1 MKKALIVFAVL
12 GALTF
17 ITVPAQAD
25 FKHDT
30 QQAITELL
38 QQFYDAE
45 KGNSL
50 TIFSVMGLVTQTNKI
65 FRDNIVIPKP
75 TPKPDAPIED
85 KDKAN
90 EERPLK

>member
-1 MKKALIVFAVL
+1 MKRFLAVL
-12 GALTF
+12 VVLVALTF
-17 ITVPAQAD
+17 IAVPAQAD

-30 QQAITELL
+30 QKAVVELL
-38 QQFYDAE
+38 QQFFEAE
-45 KGNSL
+45 KGNTL

-75 TPKPDAPIED
+75 TPKPDAPM
-85 KDKAN
+85 KDKVN

>member
-1 MKKALIVFAVL
+1 MKRFLVGFAVL
-12 GALTF
+12 VALTF
-17 ITVPAQAD
+17 ATVPAQAD
-25 FKHDT
+25 FKRDT

-45 KGNSL
+45 KGNTL
-50 TIFSVMGLVTQTNKI
+50 TIFSVMGLVTQANKI
-65 FRDNIVIPKP
+65 FRNNIVIPKP

-85 KDKAN
+85 KIN